1 MLLLVGLKNGPPHFL
16 NIAYCFLQVFGYAW
30 VRSPTGLY
38 VTGCAEMGLLFSTG
52 VRRSLVCAY
61 LLNGHGA
68 GGAGAADGRFA
79 EFGYFDD
86 DLAGAEVAVAAV
98 AGID

>member
-68 GGAGAADGRFA
+68 GGAGAADSGFA
-79 EFGYFDD
+79 EFG
-86 DLAGAEVAVAAV
+86 
-98 AGID
+98 